1 MPYLLYSLFIYCAMR
16 RDKLF
21 STFHFHFIVIIFGF
35 TAVLG
40 ALISVSAIPLVWYRM
55 TLATLGLGVVLWLCK
70 HNFRISKTIAWVA
83 VASGVLIAFHWITFF
98 GSVKVSNVSVTLSVL
113 SSGAFLTSLLE
124 PIFYKRKVIGYE
136 VFFGLL
142 VILGLVLVL
151 GTGTTHLAGFLYAG
165 ISTVLAVLFTLLNG
179 KYVAKT
185 DPYVLSFY
193 ELLVG
198 ALVVTLVLA
207 FQGSFT
213 AEFFAISNQD
223 LLWLSILA
231 FVCTSYA
238 FVVSIVVMRHLTP
251 YSIMLGINMEPV
263 YGIALAYAIF
273 GEKEVMHTGFYIG
286 LVCILTAVLANGI
299 YKLRRAKKTV
309 LPLAR
314 NPK

>member
-1 MPYLLYSLFIYCAMR
+1 MRYLLYSLFIYCVMQ

-21 STFHFHFIVIIFGF
+21 STLHFHFIVVIFGF
-35 TAVLG
+35 TAILG

-55 TLATLGLGVVLWLCK
+55 TLATIGLGLVLWVRK
-70 HNFRISKTIAWVA
+70 HNFRVDKTIAWVA
-83 VASGVLIAFHWITFF
+83 IASGILIAFHWITFF
-98 GSVKVSNVSVTLSVL
+98 GSVKVSNVSITLSVL

-151 GTGTTHLAGFLYAG
+151 GTGTTHVKGFLYAG

-193 ELLVG
+193 ELFVG

-207 FQGSFT
+207 FQGAFT
-213 AEFFAISNQD
+213 SAFFAISTQD

-286 LVCILTAVLANGI
+286 LTCILLAVLANGI
-299 YKLRRAKKTV
+299 YKLRRTKKTIH
-309 LPLAR
+309 PLAR

>member
-1 MPYLLYSLFIYCAMR
+1 MRCLLCFLFIYYAMQ

-21 STFHFHFIVIIFGF
+21 STLHFHFIVVIFGF
-35 TAVLG
+35 TAILG

-55 TLATLGLGVVLWLCK
+55 TLAAIGLGLVLWLRK
-70 HNFRISKTIAWVA
+70 HNFRVSKTIAWVA
-83 VASGVLIAFHWITFF
+83 IASGVLIAFHWITFF

-142 VILGLVLVL
+142 VVLGLVLLL
-151 GTGTTHLAGFLYAG
+151 GKGTTHLKGFLYAG

-193 ELLVG
+193 ELFVG

-213 AEFFAISNQD
+213 AEFFAISKQD

-273 GEKEVMHTGFYIG
+273 KEKEVMHTGFYIG
-286 LVCILTAVLANGI
+286 LACILIAVLANGI
-299 YKLRRAKKTV
+299 YKLRRTKKMV
-309 LPLAR
+309 LPLAQ

>member
-1 MPYLLYSLFIYCAMR
+1 MQ

-21 STFHFHFIVIIFGF
+21 STLHFHFIVVIFGF
-35 TAVLG
+35 TAILG
-40 ALISVSAIPLVWYRM
+40 ALISISAIPLVWYRM
-55 TLATLGLGVVLWLCK
+55 TMATIGLGLVLWLRK
-70 HNFRISKTIAWVA
+70 HNFRVDKTITWVA
-83 VASGVLIAFHWITFF
+83 IASGLLIAFHWITFF

-151 GTGTTHLAGFLYAG
+151 GTETTHLKGFIYAV
-165 ISTVLAVLFTLLNG
+165 ISTVLAVLFTLING
-179 KYVAKT
+179 KYVTKT

-193 ELLVG
+193 ELFVG
-198 ALVVTLVLA
+198 SVVVTLVLS

-213 AEFFAISNQD
+213 SEFFAISNHD

-231 FVCTSYA
+231 FICTSYA

-286 LVCILTAVLANGI
+286 LAFILIAVLVNGI
-299 YKLRRAKKTV
+299 YKLKRTKKTI

>member
-1 MPYLLYSLFIYCAMR
+1 
-16 RDKLF
+16 
-21 STFHFHFIVIIFGF
+21 
-35 TAVLG
+35 
-40 ALISVSAIPLVWYRM
+40 M
-55 TLATLGLGVVLWLCK
+55 TLATIGLGMVLWVRK
-70 HNFRISKTIAWVA
+70 HNFRLNKTIAWVA
-83 VASGVLIAFHWITFF
+83 IVSGVLIAFHWITFF
-98 GSVKVSNVSVTLSVL
+98 GSVKVSNVSITLSVL

-124 PIFYKRKVIGYE
+124 PIFYKRKIIGYE

-151 GTGTTHLAGFLYAG
+151 GTGTTHVKGFLYAG

-179 KYVAKT
+179 KYVSKT

-193 ELLVG
+193 ELFVG

-207 FQGSFT
+207 FQGAFT
-213 AEFFAISNQD
+213 AAFFVISTQD
-223 LLWLSILA
+223 ILWLSILA

-286 LVCILTAVLANGI
+286 LACILTAVLANGI
-299 YKLRRAKKTV
+299 YKLRRTKKTIH
-309 LPLAR
+309 PLAR

>member
-1 MPYLLYSLFIYCAMR
+1 
-16 RDKLF
+16 
-21 STFHFHFIVIIFGF
+21 V
-35 TAVLG
+35 
-40 ALISVSAIPLVWYRM
+40 AI
-55 TLATLGLGVVLWLCK
+55 
-70 HNFRISKTIAWVA
+70 
-83 VASGVLIAFHWITFF
+83 ASGVLIAFHWITFF
-98 GSVKVSNVSVTLSVL
+98 GSVKVSNVSITLSVL

-151 GTGTTHLAGFLYAG
+151 GTGTTHVKGFLYAG

-179 KYVAKT
+179 KYVSKT

-193 ELLVG
+193 ELFVG

-207 FQGSFT
+207 FQGAFT
-213 AEFFAISNQD
+213 SAFFAISRQD

-273 GEKEVMHTGFYIG
+273 GEKELMHTGFYIG
-286 LVCILTAVLANGI
+286 LACILIAVLANGI
-299 YKLRRAKKTV
+299 YKLRRIKKTIH
-309 LPLAR
+309 PLTR

>member
-1 MPYLLYSLFIYCAMR
+1 
-16 RDKLF
+16 
-21 STFHFHFIVIIFGF
+21 
-35 TAVLG
+35 
-40 ALISVSAIPLVWYRM
+40 M
-55 TLATLGLGVVLWLCK
+55 TLATIGLGMVLWVRK
-70 HNFRISKTIAWVA
+70 HNFRLNKTIAWVA
-83 VASGVLIAFHWITFF
+83 IASGVLIAFHWITFF
-98 GSVKVSNVSVTLSVL
+98 GSVKVSNVSITLSVL

-124 PIFYKRKVIGYE
+124 PIFYKRKIIGYE

-151 GTGTTHLAGFLYAG
+151 GTGTTHVKGFLYAG

-179 KYVAKT
+179 KYVSKT

-193 ELLVG
+193 ELFVG

-207 FQGSFT
+207 FQGAFT
-213 AEFFAISNQD
+213 AAFFVISTQD
-223 LLWLSILA
+223 ILWLSILA

-286 LVCILTAVLANGI
+286 LACILTAVLANGI
-299 YKLRRAKKTV
+299 YKLRRTKKTTHS
-309 LPLAR
+309 LAR

>member
-1 MPYLLYSLFIYCAMR
+1 MQ

-21 STFHFHFIVIIFGF
+21 STLHFHFIVIIFGF
-35 TAVLG
+35 TAILG

-55 TLATLGLGVVLWLCK
+55 TLATIGLGMVLWVRK
-70 HNFRISKTIAWVA
+70 HNFRLNKTIAWVA
-83 VASGVLIAFHWITFF
+83 IASGVLIAFHWITFF
-98 GSVKVSNVSVTLSVL
+98 GSVKVSNVSITLSVL

-124 PIFYKRKVIGYE
+124 PIFYKRKIIGYE

-151 GTGTTHLAGFLYAG
+151 GTGTTHVKGFLYAG

-179 KYVAKT
+179 KYVSKT

-193 ELLVG
+193 ELFLG

-207 FQGSFT
+207 FQGAFT
-213 AEFFAISNQD
+213 AAFFVISTQD
-223 LLWLSILA
+223 ILWLSILA

-286 LVCILTAVLANGI
+286 LACILTAVLANGI
-299 YKLRRAKKTV
+299 YKLRRTKKTTHS
-309 LPLAR
+309 LAR

>member
-1 MPYLLYSLFIYCAMR
+1 MRCLLCFLFIYYAMQ

-21 STFHFHFIVIIFGF
+21 STLHFHFIVVIFGF
-35 TAVLG
+35 TAILG

-55 TLATLGLGVVLWLCK
+55 TLAAIGLGLVLWLRQ
-70 HNFRISKTIAWVA
+70 HNFRVSKTIAWVA
-83 VASGVLIAFHWITFF
+83 IASGVLIAFHWITFF
-98 GSVKVSNVSVTLSVL
+98 GSVKVSNISVTLSVL

-142 VILGLVLVL
+142 VVLGLVLVL
-151 GTGTTHLAGFLYAG
+151 GKGTTHLKGFLYAG

-193 ELLVG
+193 ELFVG

-213 AEFFAISNQD
+213 AEFFAISKQD

-273 GEKEVMHTGFYIG
+273 NEKEVMHTGFYIG
-286 LVCILTAVLANGI
+286 LACILIAVLANGI
-299 YKLRRAKKTV
+299 YKLRRTKKMV
-309 LPLAR
+309 LPLAQ

>member
-1 MPYLLYSLFIYCAMR
+1 MR

-142 VILGLVLVL
+142 VILGLVLV
-151 GTGTTHLAGFLYAG
+151 
-165 ISTVLAVLFTLLNG
+165 
-179 KYVAKT
+179 
-185 DPYVLSFY
+185 
-193 ELLVG
+193 
-198 ALVVTLVLA
+198 
-207 FQGSFT
+207 
-213 AEFFAISNQD
+213 
-223 LLWLSILA
+223 
-231 FVCTSYA
+231 
-238 FVVSIVVMRHLTP
+238 
-251 YSIMLGINMEPV
+251 
-263 YGIALAYAIF
+263 
-273 GEKEVMHTGFYIG
+273 
-286 LVCILTAVLANGI
+286 
-299 YKLRRAKKTV
+299 
-309 LPLAR
+309 
-314 NPK
+314 

>member
-1 MPYLLYSLFIYCAMR
+1 MQ

-21 STFHFHFIVIIFGF
+21 STLHFHFIVIIFGF
-35 TAVLG
+35 TAILG

-55 TLATLGLGVVLWLCK
+55 TLATIGLGMVLWVRK
-70 HNFRISKTIAWVA
+70 HNFRLNKTIAWVA
-83 VASGVLIAFHWITFF
+83 IVSGVLIAFHWITFF
-98 GSVKVSNVSVTLSVL
+98 GSVKVSNVSITLSVL

-124 PIFYKRKVIGYE
+124 PIFYKRKIIGYE

-151 GTGTTHLAGFLYAG
+151 GTGTTHVKGFLYAG

-179 KYVAKT
+179 KYVSKT

-193 ELLVG
+193 ELFVG

-207 FQGSFT
+207 FQGAFT
-213 AEFFAISNQD
+213 AAFFVISTQD
-223 LLWLSILA
+223 ILWLSILA

-286 LVCILTAVLANGI
+286 LACILTAVLANGI
-299 YKLRRAKKTV
+299 YKLRRTKKTTHS
-309 LPLAR
+309 LAR